1 MVLIPMVSQETGVIG
16 ALFVAG
22 GSTYVT
28 WMCTVRT
35 ASGIHP
41 ITWHV
46 DVRKATR
53 PSSRTATRTAGS
65 AKDTAS

>member
-1 MVLIPMVSQETGVIG
+1 MTG

-22 GSTYVT
+22 GSTCVT

-53 PSSRTATRTAGS
+53 PSSGTATRTAGS